1 MVSIYVLKLTKGKYY
16 VGLTRKNVKRI
27 LQHIDKKGA
36 AWTKKYPPLKDN
48 EIEYMKSG
56 LKESDENRITLE
68 YMEKFGIK
76 NVRGGDWYR
85 IKMSPA
91 KLKEVKSLISKKKSR
106 KSTPAKKTDIP
117 PKKKKPSKKRTN
129 KGYCIRCSVPK
140 SLSFEKPFCLTCYGI
155 WVGYANQKYIEKCCH
170 FCGKKW
176 DTSFDKPICITCYRK
191 NS

>member
-1 MVSIYVLKLTKGKYY
+1 MVSIYVLKLSKGKYY
-16 VGLTRKNVKRI
+16 VGLTRNDFQRLV
-27 LQHIDKKGA
+27 QHKKGNGA
-36 AWTKKYPPLKDN
+36 VWTKKYPPI
-48 EIEYMKSG
+48 EIYSVQSD

-68 YMEKFGIK
+68 MMKKFGIE

-106 KSTPAKKTDIP
+106 KLTPAKKKVVP
-117 PKKKKPSKKRTN
+117 PKKKKSAKKRTN
-129 KGYCIRCSVPK
+129 RGYCIRCSVPK
-140 SLSFEKPFCLTCYGI
+140 PLSFEKPFCLTCYGI
-155 WVGYANQKYIEKCCH
+155 WVGYANPKYIEKCCH
-170 FCGKKW
+170 FCGNEW